1 MSPEAETS
9 FEPERSHP
17 IRTMPGH
24 RPEVET
30 AGVTVERAFRTFGG
44 VMALVLVAA
53 FSGCGGSDDDSGS
66 SAGSTT
72 SSVSTTTSGGGTA
85 LDEWATG
92 LCQAVASWKSTV
104 VQTKAKLTASQADF
118 ASASQAIT
126 SASQALVGS
135 LEGLGT
141 PPEPAT
147 AQAKDS
153 IDALSSNL
161 QKESGAIQ
169 TALNGTFNSQSEITQ
184 ASTQVRSSIS
194 RMNRD
199 ISKTVAE
206 LQALPDGAWKQSF
219 REVPSCQAVVK
230 G

>member
-1 MSPEAETS
+1 
-9 FEPERSHP
+9 
-17 IRTMPGH
+17 
-24 RPEVET
+24 
-30 AGVTVERAFRTFGG
+30 
-44 VMALVLVAA
+44 MALVLVAA

-66 SAGSTT
+66 SAGSPT
-72 SSVSTTTSGGGTA
+72 SSVTTTTSGGGSA

-104 VQTKAKLTASQADF
+104 AQTKAKLNASQADF

-141 PPEPAT
+141 PPAPAT
-147 AQAKDS
+147 TQAKDS
-153 IDALSSNL
+153 IDELSSNL

-169 TALNGTFNSQSEITQ
+169 TALNGTFNTQSEVAQ
-184 ASTQVRSSIS
+184 ASAQVRSSIS
-194 RMNRD
+194 KMNAD
-199 ISKTVAE
+199 ISRTVAE
-206 LQALPDGAWKQSF
+206 LQALPDEGWKQSF
-219 REVPSCQAVVK
+219 RAVPSCQAVVK